1 MTKLLAV
8 VCVGLVVADALML
21 VCMILMSRKISS
33 LDAEVDKRDIRIRSL
48 DEDVDVL
55 RKALEMSERLRNGAE
70 KKIDELH
77 SGDVVHNAVD
87 VLSKRGD
94 APGT

>member
-87 VLSKRGD
+87 VLSKRVP